1 MLLFG
6 PPGVGKGTQAQRL
19 SAALGVPA
27 INAGEIFRDAMRS
40 GTALGRHVARFM
52 DSGEFVPDDVVLDVV
67 ERRLGHP
74 DARHGYVLDGFPRT
88 VPQAESF
95 RVRLRRQRVDRVV
108 VLEVPPGELVARIA
122 GRRTCLSC
130 QTSYHVVA
138 SRPQRDGRCDRCG
151 DVLVRRPDDAEAPA
165 RRRLADYATTT
176 APVLDFLRARG
187 WPICVLSGVGSAD
200 EVHRDIVA
208 ALGIRDHAWPVPT
221 TCADAHPA
229 RGSTDRRTAELVP

>member
-1 MLLFG
+1 MAVRRSDFGRAQKLL
-6 PPGVGKGTQAQRL
+6 
-19 SAALGVPA
+19 
-27 INAGEIFRDAMRS
+27 NRS
-40 GTALGRHVARFM
+40 LVWNERGQLRPL
-52 DSGEFVPDDVVLDVV
+52 SGEPALCVNPI
-67 ERRLGHP
+67 LG
-74 DARHGYVLDGFPRT
+74 ART
-88 VPQAESF
+88 
-95 RVRLRRQRVDRVV
+95 
-108 VLEVPPGELVARIA
+108 
-122 GRRTCLSC
+122 
-130 QTSYHVVA
+130 
-138 SRPQRDGRCDRCG
+138 
-151 DVLVRRPDDAEAPA
+151 DAEAPA